1 MTRAAREDTHP
12 PRPMHCGASSHQLDS
27 SLASK
32 RDSRKSR
39 RSRGEIPVPVAG
51 MGQSQGVRSPRGA
64 PTPGHVPA
72 AVATRVEG
80 LEGCGVKTGF
90 RPAKLAGCR
99 GVPASARRRR
109 GQVPALTE
117 RGARRKRGPAFSAL
131 TCETGPGLPPGQ
143 GSWGAW
149 NAPPARKRGEGQ
161 AGLGGSGKR
170 APGSTSPGG

>member
-80 LEGCGVKTGF
+80 LEACGVKTGF

-131 TCETGPGLPPGQ
+131 TCDAGTM
-143 GSWGAW
+143 SV
-149 NAPPARKRGEGQ
+149 PASRNIFMKITRTNSCILV
-161 AGLGGSGKR
+161 AGSG
-170 APGSTSPGG
+170 T

>member
-32 RDSRKSR
+32 RDSRESR
-39 RSRGEIPVPVAG
+39 GSRGEVPVPVAG

-72 AVATRVEG
+72 AAATRVKG
-80 LEGCGVKTGF
+80 L
-90 RPAKLAGCR
+90 R
-99 GVPASARRRR
+99 GVWSQDGLPAGEARRLPGSPASARRRR
-109 GQVPALTE
+109 GQVPTLTE
-117 RGARRKRGPAFSAL
+117 QGARWKRGPAFSAL
-131 TCETGPGLPPGQ
+131 TCETGPGLPRGQ